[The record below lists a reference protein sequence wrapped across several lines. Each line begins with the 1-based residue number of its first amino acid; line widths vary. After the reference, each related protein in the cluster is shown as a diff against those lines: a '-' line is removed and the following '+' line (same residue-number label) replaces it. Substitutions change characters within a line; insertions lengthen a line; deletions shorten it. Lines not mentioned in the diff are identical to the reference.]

1 MALYGTQRDV
11 SLFRH
16 LNRELMWDIISQQ
29 CAYYQLRANETKVN
43 IYGEAA
49 GAKYYNGPVLLNVL
63 IERGIML
70 PQ

>member
-29 CAYYQLRANETKVN
+29 CAYYQLKADETKVN
-43 IYGEAA
+43 IYG
-49 GAKYYNGPVLLNVL
+49 
-63 IERGIML
+63 GID
-70 PQ
+70 